1 VNVLSDPR
9 YVLKSRGVLQNLG
22 TAINALE
29 TLYTMLDKDVEYA
42 STIKERIG
50 LDSSVIE
57 EISRKLVSIAD
68 SFDPM
73 IFSRK

>member
-1 VNVLSDPR
+1 
-9 YVLKSRGVLQNLG
+9 
-22 TAINALE
+22 
-29 TLYTMLDKDVEYA
+29 MLDKDVEYA